1 MRSTRD
7 LLQGILDYAGLF
19 PPASLDMAA
28 TVRRFAAA
36 RGGGDRWLLG
46 RLVVP
51 LSRLGEFEKEA
62 ESLLPR
68 GKDAI
73 GVEPWVITALGTPLR
88 EGWIDRDLVT
98 IEAFNDRHADPLD
111 GAAAID
117 TVEWKADSASHVD
130 RALEHLPDTLFPYF
144 EIPLDGDRRGMI
156 AAMAG
161 LDAGAK
167 IRTGGVTA
175 AEHPSTETVAG
186 FIGDCAAAEVPFK
199 ATAGLHHPLRH
210 HAEAVGAAQF
220 GFLGVFLGAALR
232 WHDRIG
238 DAELRSILEEESA
251 AAFRF
256 ESDGASWRGHRLGHA
271 EILKARERFAHAF
284 GSCSFEE
291 PLEHLRALGM
301 LTPAAPEAS
310 HA

>member
-1 MRSTRD
+1 MRTLRD

-19 PPASLDMAA
+19 PPAALDMPS
-28 TVRRFAAA
+28 TVGRFAAA
-36 RGGGDRWLLG
+36 RRGGDRWFLG
-46 RLVVP
+46 RLIVP
-51 LSRLGEFEKEA
+51 LSRLGEFERCAREH
-62 ESLLPR
+62 LPR

-73 GVEPWVITALGTPLR
+73 GVEPWVISALGTPLR
-88 EGWIDRDLVT
+88 EGYIERDLEI
-98 IEAFNDRHADPLD
+98 IEAFNERHADPLD
-111 GAAAID
+111 GAATID
-117 TVEWKADSASHVD
+117 TIEWRADSASHVD
-130 RALEHLPDTLFPYF
+130 RALEYLPDHLFPYF
-144 EIPLDGDRRGMI
+144 EVPPGADARGMV

-175 AEHPSTETVAG
+175 AEHPATADLAA
-186 FIGDCAAAEVPFK
+186 FISICAAAEVPFK

-210 HAEAVGAAQF
+210 EAPSVGAKQF

-238 DAELRSILEEESA
+238 EEDLAQILEEPSA
-251 AAFRF
+251 DAFRF
-256 ESDGASWRGHRLGHA
+256 DSAAASWRGHSVSHA

-284 GSCSFEE
+284 GSCSFDE
-291 PLEHLRALGM
+291 PLEHLRTLR
-301 LTPAAPEAS
+301 LLPAAPSETA

>member
-19 PPASLDMAA
+19 PPASLDMGA
-28 TVRRFAAA
+28 TVRRYAAA
-36 RGGGDRWLLG
+36 LAGGDRWFLG

-51 LSRLGEFEKEA
+51 LSRLGEFEREA
-62 ESLLPR
+62 ASLLPR

-73 GVEPWVITALGTPLR
+73 GVEPWTITSLGAPLR
-88 EGWIDRDLVT
+88 EGWIERDLAA

-111 GAAAID
+111 GAAVID
-117 TVEWKADSASHVD
+117 TIEWKADSASHVD
-130 RALEHLPDTLFPYF
+130 RALEYLPDTLFPYF
-144 EIPLDGDRRGMI
+144 ELPPGGDRRGMI

-167 IRTGGVTA
+167 VRTGGVTA
-175 AEHPSTETVAG
+175 PEHPSTEFLAA
-186 FIGDCAAAEVPFK
+186 FISECAAAEVPFK

-210 HAEAVGAAQF
+210 DAPAVGARQF
-220 GFLGVFLGAALR
+220 GFLGVFMGAVLR
-232 WHDRIG
+232 WHDRIA
-238 DAELRSILEEESA
+238 DADLPAILEEESA
-251 AAFRF
+251 EAFRF
-256 ESDGASWRGHRLGHA
+256 ESDGASWRDHRVGHA
-271 EILKARERFAHAF
+271 EILKARDRFAHAF

-291 PLEHLRALGM
+291 PLEHLRTLG
-301 LTPAAPEAS
+301 LLPAAPSETA